1 MARKGEN
8 IYKRKDGRW
17 EGRYIKGRRADG
29 SIYYGYIYANN
40 YKEVKK
46 KLVIKKASIFSNT
59 NTTERF
65 YGTVNN
71 WLDYWLESVAVFNV
85 KPSTF
90 DSYKSKIDC
99 HIRPALGDIHLSEL
113 TSTKIENFI
122 NSTKEKISIN
132 SLHAVFRVLK
142 TALKYAEKLNFVQR
156 SLYENIQLPKVKK
169 PKIVTIT
176 RTEHKRLVKEAK
188 KSPEGLS
195 VLLSLETGMR
205 IGEISG
211 LKWKDIDFENQT
223 ISVQRTLQRVG
234 TLSEGKFRT
243 HIIEEKPKSETSE
256 RIIPLSTALVKRLQR
271 AKNQSKSVYVISK
284 GEKFVEPRTIRYQ
297 FKRLL
302 ESLKLPKCS
311 FHALRHSFATRCLEK
326 GVNIAVIS
334 SLMGHASTKMTL
346 DIYTNSNLN
355 EERLAVESVT
365 CV

>member
-1 MARKGEN
+1 MAKKGEN

-17 EGRYIKGRRADG
+17 EGRYIKGRRANG
-29 SIYYGYIYANN
+29 SIYYGYVYSTS
-40 YKEVKK
+40 YKEVRK
-46 KLVIKKASIFSNT
+46 KLVIKKATTFSDF

-71 WLDYWLESVAVFNV
+71 WLDYWLESVAAVQV
-85 KPSTF
+85 KPSTL

-99 HIRPALGDIHLSEL
+99 HIRPAIGEIFLSEL

-122 NSTKEKISIN
+122 DQTKEKISTS

-142 TALKYAEKLNFVQR
+142 TALKYAEKLNFVRR
-156 SLYENIQLPKVKK
+156 SLYENIQLPKIKK
-169 PKIVTIT
+169 TKIITIN
-176 RTEHKRLVKEAK
+176 RSEHKRLVKAAK
-188 KSPEGLS
+188 KSPDGLP

-211 LKWKDIDFENQT
+211 LKWSDVDFENQT
-223 ISVQRTLQRVG
+223 ISVQRILQRVS
-234 TLSEGKFRT
+234 TLSNGEFRT
-243 HIIEEKPKSETSE
+243 HIIEEKPKSDTSE
-256 RIIPLSTALVKRLQR
+256 RIIPLSTALVKRLMR
-271 AKNQSKSVYVISK
+271 AKKTSKSIYVVSR
-284 GEKFVEPRTIRYQ
+284 GAKFIEPRTIRYQ
-297 FKRLL
+297 FNRLL
-302 ESLKLPKCS
+302 KALNLPRCS

-355 EERLAVESVT
+355 EERLAVESIT
-365 CV
+365 CI

>member
-29 SIYYGYIYANN
+29 SIYYGYIYSTS

-46 KLVIKKASIFSNT
+46 KLVIKKAANFSNS
-59 NTTERF
+59 TTTDRF

-71 WLDYWLESVAVFNV
+71 WLDYWLESVAAVQV
-85 KPSTF
+85 KASTF

-99 HIRPALGDIHLSEL
+99 HIRPAIGDIYLCEL
-113 TSTKIENFI
+113 TSTKIESFI
-122 NSTKEKISIN
+122 NKTRETLSIN

-142 TALKYAEKLNFVQR
+142 TALKYAEKLNFVRR
-156 SLYENIQLPKVKK
+156 SLYENIQLPKIKK
-169 PKIVTIT
+169 TKITTIT
-176 RTEHKRLVKEAK
+176 RSEHKYLAKEAS
-188 KSPEGLS
+188 KSSEGLP

-211 LKWKDIDFENQT
+211 LKWTDIDFENRI
-223 ISVQRTLQRVG
+223 ISVQRTLQRVS
-234 TLSEGKFRT
+234 TLPSSKFRT
-243 HIIEEKPKSETSE
+243 HIIEEKPKSDHSE
-256 RIIPLSTALVKRLQR
+256 RMIPLSTALVKRLRKEKR
-271 AKNQSKSVYVISK
+271 ASKSDYVISN

-302 ESLKLPKCS
+302 DALHLPKCS

-346 DIYTNSNLN
+346 DIYTSSNLKD
-355 EERLAVESVT
+355 ERLAVESIT
-365 CV
+365 SI